1 MNHTIKKLT
10 LLSLLGAG
18 MASGGLVSHYT
29 FDETSGT
36 TAADTGPAAA
46 NGVIGTNVT
55 LGVPGKFGTAFTF
68 NNDTT
73 QAGIVDMANATGLFS
88 AISTSQALTV
98 SVWLKWTT
106 PGARDSA
113 IFLGDNTVANRYL
126 DIGTVSASNGVYG
139 RVRNGVNT
147 GFPDLTPMPATPLN
161 NDQWHHVAYTVSAA
175 TQATQVYVDGVLAGS
190 TTTPAAVLPS
200 VFNNFEVGRLGRG
213 TPADAFAGSVDEL
226 RVYDSVLSASE
237 IQVLAQGPAGD
248 PSLLVASSF
257 SFTNNGLPGNLT
269 LPFTNTGTSQ
279 TLVLTAP
286 TPVVIGGTDAARFSV
301 NSFSN
306 NIAPGA
312 SGNIVL
318 SFNPPGAGLYQSTL
332 TIASNDSQQPSR
344 QVTVNVEVVDPVGAV
359 SPPSI
364 DFGLFETPPA
374 AETRNITISNTG
386 GASILTVSDLILG
399 GSPVFSSNVVLP
411 IDVPPGQSRTIP
423 IKFAPAGADG
433 VFNGLAEMI
442 TNGYN
447 QAVFAVPLTASVKI
461 VNPDASLVSHFT
473 FDNQASVGDDSGPL
487 NHDGTVV
494 GNAAWNGSARVGS
507 GALKLDG
514 DGDLIDLGTSSGPS
528 YTSGLVDDQ
537 DGFTVACWVNVSATT
552 AVDRTRFFSAYAN
565 GAATLTEG
573 WGVGRRNT
581 SAALVATT
589 LGRSDYLAPAASA
602 PAAGAWHHQAY
613 VFRNVPVNRVD
624 FYVDGVLVNSI
635 TAANTGFNDA
645 ATVGFA
651 IGALGRSTAFEGFD
665 GLLDDLRIYDRELLA
680 ANIQDLQ
687 GVAPVSG
694 YNAWAESFGLVPA
707 GNGAPLADPD
717 HDGLSNAV
725 EFYLG
730 SSPVSGTRA
739 NVPLLTKGAN
749 SITFVYRRKLD
760 AVAAGFQGQVESS
773 TLLTAGSWQTAVN
786 GQGGVTVQVTPVD
799 AATEEVTVVIPAT
812 GPKTFARLRVVAQ

>member
-1 MNHTIKKLT
+1 MNHTIKKLF
-10 LLSLLGAG
+10 LLSSLGAG

-46 NGVIGTNVT
+46 NGVIGANVT

-88 AISTSQALTV
+88 AISTSQALTI

-147 GFPDLTPMPATPLN
+147 GFPDLTPAPATPLN

-175 TQATQVYVDGVLAGS
+175 TQATQIYVDGVLAGS

-226 RVYDSVLSASE
+226 RVYDNVLTANE

-248 PSLLVASSF
+248 PSLLMATNF
-257 SFTNNGLPGNLT
+257 SFTSNGLPGSFT
-269 LPFTNTGTSQ
+269 LPFTNSGTSQ

-286 TPVVIGGTDAARFSV
+286 TPVTIGGTDAARFSV
-301 NSFSN
+301 ASYSSN
-306 NIAPGA
+306 LAPGA
-312 SGNIVL
+312 SGNIL
-318 SFNPPGAGLYQSTL
+318 LNFNPPGAGAYQSTL
-332 TIASNDSQQPSR
+332 TIASNDAAQPSR
-344 QVTVNVEVVDPVGAV
+344 QVTVNVEVIDPVAAV
-359 SPPSI
+359 TPATV
-364 DFGLFETPPA
+364 DFGTFATPPA
-374 AETRNITISNTG
+374 PQTKTITVTNNGAASVLNIYD
-386 GASILTVSDLILG
+386 VVLG
-399 GSPVFSSNVVLP
+399 GSPAFSTNAALP
-411 IDVPPGQSRTIP
+411 MIVPVGQSRTINIIFTP
-423 IKFAPAGADG
+423 GGADG
-433 VFNGLAEMI
+433 TFTGLAEI
-442 TNGYN
+442 FTDGYN
-447 QAVFAVPLTASVKI
+447 QSTFAVPLSASVKL
-461 VNPDASLVSHFT
+461 VNPGASLVSHFT
-473 FDNQASVGDDSGPL
+473 FDNSSNVGDDSGPL

-494 GNAAWNGSARVGS
+494 GNAAWNASARVGG

-528 YTSGLVDDQ
+528 YTSGLVDDS
-537 DGFTVACWVNVSATT
+537 DGFTVACWVNVPTT
-552 AVDRTRFFSAYAN
+552 TTVDRTRFFSAYAN
-565 GAATLTEG
+565 GAASLTEG

-581 SAALVATT
+581 SSALVATT
-589 LGRSDYLAPAASA
+589 LGRADYLAPAASA
-602 PAAGAWHHQAY
+602 PAAGAWHHHAY

-624 FYVDGVLVNSI
+624 FYIDGVLVNSL
-635 TAANTGFNDA
+635 TATNAGFNDA
-645 ATVGFA
+645 TTVGFA

-680 ANIQDLQ
+680 ANIQDLV
-687 GVAPVSG
+687 GTTPVST
-694 YNAWAESFGLVPA
+694 YNTWAQSYGLVPS
-707 GNGAPLADPD
+707 GNGAPMEDPD
-717 HDGLSNAV
+717 HDGLKNAIEYV
-725 EFYLG
+725 LG
-730 SSPVSGTRA
+730 SSAVSGA
-739 NVPLLTKGAN
+739 PGNLPALTKGTN
-749 SITFVYRRKLD
+749 SITVVFRRKTE
-760 AVAAGFQGQVESS
+760 AVAAGFQGQVEYS

-786 GQGGVTVQVTPVD
+786 GQAGVTVQVTPVD
-799 AATEEVTVVIPAT
+799 AANEDVTVVIPAT
-812 GPKTFARLRVVAQ
+812 GPKTFARLRVVAP